1 MSCPSCEEFDVIV
14 ELRSPG
20 ELARVIGKVRT
31 GVEAHAL
38 RYEPFES
45 DRELIGQ
52 VPFPSIAVN
61 GPWPDFMR
69 YHFTCR
75 SCRTSFLLE
84 AETYHG
90 AGGTWRPSAPPSN
103 PLLQRTATPP
113 AER

>member
-1 MSCPSCEEFDVIV
+1 MSCPFCKEFDVIV

-20 ELARVIGKVRT
+20 QLARVIEKVHA
-31 GVEAHAL
+31 GVEGHAL
-38 RYEPFES
+38 RYESFES

-52 VPFPSIAVN
+52 SPFTSIAVN
-61 GPWPDFMR
+61 GPWPDVMR
-69 YHFTCR
+69 YHFTCH

-90 AGGTWRPSAPPSN
+90 AGGTWRPLAPPSN